1 MDRGIARAILAAEVL
16 LCLSLWGPQP
26 AGWLWVGSQV
36 DYLTGSV
43 IWGILSAFV
52 GMLGTLFGTLVVLKQ
67 LDHGWKLTRRAG
79 GYEQK
84 EGVLE
89 RIFVVTLVIAGSAF
103 FFWFLLIEGPG
114 SSVFS
119 QQSA

>member
-1 MDRGIARAILAAEVL
+1 MDRGIARAILGLEVL
-16 LCLSLWGPQP
+16 LCLTLWGPQP

-43 IWGILSAFV
+43 IWGILTAFV

-103 FFWFLLIEGPG
+103 FFWFLLLEGPG

-119 QQSA
+119 PQA